1 MYKGDLKRLILWF
14 AGDIQS
20 TFTTGEAFGAIKEAD
35 NREEVSA
42 AISELYREGKLARQR
57 VSVGNSFMY
66 ALPAFATAAFEMYE
80 KPISGPILGPQ
91 EPQKP
96 QNPTNEEKI
105 DEVRAPA
112 SKEEPKPTESAKAPE
127 LVTETEREE
136 TTGIAEELKIKYF
149 KSLDEIPD
157 SEIDSGSNVV
167 IESIGAASHL
177 KINLPINSKFTLNAP
192 SGLSITIESAGK

>member
-14 AGDIQS
+14 ARNIQS

-66 ALPAFATAAFEMYE
+66 ALPAFAPAAFEMYE
-80 KPISGPILGPQ
+80 KPISGRILGPQ
-91 EPQKP
+91 DPQKP
-96 QNPTNEEKI
+96 QNPTVEEKI

-112 SKEEPKPTESAKAPE
+112 SKEEQKPAASIKAPE
-127 LVTETEREE
+127 FVPTVERKEKTEQEVIKQDLWGEVAEE
-136 TTGIAEELKIKYF
+136 YMKSIAEK
-149 KSLDEIPD
+149 IPD
-157 SEIDSGSNVV
+157 TVPREVESGTLTLPSNFKLTFN
-167 IESIGAASHL
+167 H
-177 KINLPINSKFTLNAP
+177 P
-192 SGLSITIESAGK
+192 SGMNITIESSGK